1 MSASAG
7 GHSLSEATWYHRDM
21 ISSSDVQ
28 GQVRFRFG
36 RRDQLVLYKHK
47 DESPRHLLLKAAA
60 YALFYRE
67 HELKADAK
75 LRFKHPADLAAVD
88 LTGEPTFWV
97 VVDDLN
103 LARLEYTCR
112 HVHAPVV
119 LVLQE
124 PDLDAVVALIR
135 KNIHYKH
142 THRHL
147 TVYNF
152 VQPVEDWLDPD
163 QVEIPAASYDVF
175 HF

>member
-1 MSASAG
+1 
-7 GHSLSEATWYHRDM
+7 M
-21 ISSSDVQ
+21 ISSADVH

-36 RRDQLVLYKHK
+36 RRDQLVLYRQK
-47 DESPRHLLLKAAA
+47 DESLRHLLLKAAA
-60 YALFYRE
+60 YALFHRE
-67 HELKADAK
+67 HELQADTK
-75 LRFKHPADLAAVD
+75 LRFKHPADLASVD

-103 LARLEYTCR
+103 LTRLEYTCR

-124 PDLDAVVALIR
+124 PDLDATVAHIR
-135 KNIHYKH
+135 KNIHYKQ
-142 THRHL
+142 THQHL

-152 VQPVEDWLDPD
+152 VQPVEEWLDPE
-163 QVEIPAASYDVF
+163 QVEIPSASYDVF

>member
-1 MSASAG
+1 
-7 GHSLSEATWYHRDM
+7 M

-36 RRDQLVLYKHK
+36 RRDQLVLYRKK
-47 DESPRHLLLKAAA
+47 DESLRHLLLKAAA

-67 HELKADAK
+67 HELQADAK
-75 LRFKHPADLAAVD
+75 LRFKHPADLASVD

-112 HVHAPVV
+112 HVHAPVI

-124 PDLDAVVALIR
+124 PDLDAAVALIR
-135 KNIHYKH
+135 KNIHYKL
-142 THRHL
+142 THAHL

-152 VQPVEDWLDPD
+152 VRPVEEWLDPEG
-163 QVEIPAASYDVF
+163 VVIPPASFDIF